1 MENQIFFKLLYNL
14 KAEHSRVLLGIKP
27 KAQARSTWNRAVQA
41 IVDSVDVG
49 YQQEQV
55 KRYFIEVR
63 L

>member
-1 MENQIFFKLLYNL
+1 MDSLTFDRLLSNV

-27 KAQARSTWNRAVQA
+27 GAQARSTWNRAVQA
-41 IVDSVDVG
+41 IVDSVDTG

-55 KRYFIEVR
+55 KRYFMEVG

>member
-1 MENQIFFKLLYNL
+1 MDSLTFDRLLSNV

-27 KAQARSTWNRAVQA
+27 KAQARSAWNRAVQA
-41 IVDSVDVG
+41 IVDSVDTG

-55 KRYFIEVR
+55 KRYFMEVG

>member
-1 MENQIFFKLLYNL
+1 METQTFSRLLANV

-27 KAQARSTWNRAVQA
+27 GTQARSAWNRAVQA

-55 KRYFIEVR
+55 KRYFMEVG